1 MSKKHGMLEDVAAEI
16 GFTAATAMVDW
27 FGGFGQIYVP
37 TEATEDHPFAKV
49 IGMPAFK
56 RLVAMFE
63 GVEPTKRFVWMNNG
77 DNRETARR
85 DRLIACLIAAGGL
98 GSKQIAAITGMAESS
113 VRFSQL
119 RVERLGI
126 LPMLL
131 KRAGLENAAVNP
143 MAKVQLKSQGSNS
156 VAKAPG
162 KGRGSNSVAKAVE
175 KGRGYADLEEPTEDP
190 TEDPYESPLVKPRH
204 KRGCTK
210 KRVGVGRRR

>member
-37 TEATEDHPFAKV
+37 TEATENHPIANV

-56 RLVAMFE
+56 RLVAMFD

-85 DRLIACLIAAGGL
+85 DRLIACLIAVGGL

-131 KRAGLENAAVNP
+131 KRAGLEKAEVNP
-143 MAKVQLKSQGSNS
+143 MAKVQLKSQGPEI
-156 VAKAPG
+156 VGKTPG
-162 KGRGSNSVAKAVE
+162 KTHPGNATQKRQE
-175 KGRGYADLEEPTEDP
+175 KPTPDSQGDE
-190 TEDPYESPLVKPRH
+190 PYESPLVKPRH
-204 KRGCTK
+204 KRSVGKT
-210 KRVGVGRRR
+210 RVGVGRKR